1 MTKYRLMT
9 NYFSFILD
17 WVTSL
22 KRDILPGKTNNCGII
37 NKMCCNKNVDITKLA
52 ATGIIIFDERT
63 GSNKHGCD
71 CSQAESHPLQT
82 SLNSY
87 TIYMHYSIIN
97 GMIYSFLFHFPKSML
112 KYLCPPSFLP
122 NYWMDEPLRVTAGAG
137 TRDCKRKL
145 KLKGNRFELRGE
157 ERPAPAWAAWDT
169 KNGCLFWWTEWG
181 WAGPHWGRLVYIF
194 TAWYRLPS
202 DRYRT
207 LDAFTD

>member
-1 MTKYRLMT
+1 MLSTNTSLQHLGTMSMTKYRLMT

-112 KYLCPPSFLP
+112 KYLCPPPLSFQIIE
-122 NYWMDEPLRVTAGAG
+122 WMSPSEWRQGRGLGTASESW
-137 TRDCKRKL
+137 
-145 KLKGNRFELRGE
+145 N
-157 ERPAPAWAAWDT
+157 
-169 KNGCLFWWTEWG
+169 
-181 WAGPHWGRLVYIF
+181 
-194 TAWYRLPS
+194 
-202 DRYRT
+202 
-207 LDAFTD
+207 